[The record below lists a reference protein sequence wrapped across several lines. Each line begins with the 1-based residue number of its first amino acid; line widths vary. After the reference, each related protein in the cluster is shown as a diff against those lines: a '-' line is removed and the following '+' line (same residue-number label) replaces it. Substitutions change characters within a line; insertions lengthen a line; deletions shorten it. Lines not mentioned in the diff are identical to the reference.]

1 MDSGAAS
8 QMGSVGKSTSGK
20 QSLHRWIR
28 IRKGLLR
35 KADATSG
42 AHQGPIGVL
51 ITHRTAKNS
60 RVAGQP
66 SVRMPWIIR
75 SSRS

>member
-8 QMGSVGKSTSGK
+8 QMGSVGKSTSGNN
-20 QSLHRWIR
+20 QHRWIR